1 MPKTFGIKI
10 AGPQGSGIQSA
21 GESLFEALVSAGYYA
36 LGYPEY
42 NSLIK
47 GGHSSYL
54 ITLSD
59 FPDPINADQI
69 DLLIC
74 FTNESY
80 QIEKKLVST
89 DTHIVVDQNI
99 KTDQKDSRL
108 HQPALVD
115 IAKNAGNPLVFNTVT
130 LGFISVQLKLPDNLL
145 IDQITKSLVG
155 KSQTLLDQNKKAYQD
170 ALLLSHKY
178 FLGLSLPETKN
189 KDARLVMTGS
199 IATGL
204 GAISAGL
211 NFYAGYPMT
220 PSSALLHFLSSKQ
233 TEFNYLVKQSEDEIS
248 AINMVIGAS
257 FAGARS
263 MTGTSGGGF
272 ALMQESIS
280 LAGMLETPLVI
291 YLAMR
296 PGPATG
302 LPTWTSQS
310 DLLFAINSGHGE
322 FPKIVLAPS
331 DPTESYL
338 LTHKAFEFSQAFHV
352 PVIILSDKY
361 LAENLYC
368 QKTLPSLD
376 PVPLSINLPTGAG
389 EAFARF
395 QYSPSGVSPRTITG
409 MAKGNYLANS
419 DEHDQFGLV
428 DESAENRQL
437 MNQRRL
443 NKMSSIVKAISAP
456 LIVGEGQDLII
467 TWGSTKYIGQ
477 FIAGTLKAVHLHFNI
492 VFPLPDDLLMIL
504 KKYKKII
511 VIENNLTHQFS
522 KLITSETGVIP
533 TLNIGSD
540 DGRPLDPKLITKQ
553 IKDEL

>member
-21 GESLFEALVSAGYYA
+21 GESLFETLVSAGYYA

-54 ITLSD
+54 ISLSD
-59 FPDPINADQI
+59 SPDPINVDQVDI
-69 DLLIC
+69 LVC
-74 FTNESY
+74 FTKESY
-80 QIEKKLVST
+80 QIEKKLVSP
-89 DTHIVVDQNI
+89 DTHIVIDQNV
-99 KTDQKDSRL
+99 KVEQKDSHL
-108 HQPALVD
+108 HQPTLVE
-115 IAKNAGNPLVFNTVT
+115 IAKNAGNPLVFNTVA

-145 IDQITKSLVG
+145 IDHILKGLSG
-155 KSQTLLDQNKKAYQD
+155 KSQTLLDQNKLAYKN
-170 ALLLSHKY
+170 ALALSHKY
-178 FLGLSLPETKN
+178 YLGLSLPPANNKN
-189 KDARLVMTGS
+189 SKLVITGS
-199 IATGL
+199 VATGL
-204 GAISAGL
+204 GAISGGL
-211 NFYAGYPMT
+211 NLYAGYPMT
-220 PSSALLHFLSSKQ
+220 PSSALLHFLSAKQ
-233 TEFNYLVKQSEDEIS
+233 SEFNYLVKQSEDEIS

-272 ALMQESIS
+272 ALMQEGIS
-280 LAGMLETPLVI
+280 LAGMLETPVVI

-310 DLLFAINSGHGE
+310 DLLFSIHSGHGE

-331 DPTESYL
+331 DPTDCYF
-338 LTHKAFEFSQAFHV
+338 LTHKAFEFSQSFHI

-361 LAENLYC
+361 LAENLYS
-368 QKTLPSLD
+368 QKPLPSLE
-376 PVPLSINLPTGAG
+376 PVPLSINLPTGVG
-389 EAFARF
+389 ESFARY

-428 DESAENRQL
+428 DESVENRQL

-443 NKMSSIVKAISAP
+443 NKASSILKMISVPAIEGNSETL
-456 LIVGEGQDLII
+456 LIS
-467 TWGSTKYIGQ
+467 WGSTKHIVEHVAKQ
-477 FIAGTLKAVHLHFNI
+477 TKSAHLHFNI
-492 VFPLPDDLLMIL
+492 VYPLPSNLADIL

-522 KLITSETGVIP
+522 KLITSETGILAD
-533 TLNIGSD
+533 LNIGSD
-540 DGRPLDPKLITKQ
+540 DGRPLNPQSIIKQ
-553 IKDEL
+553 IQND

>member
-21 GESLFEALVSAGYYA
+21 GESLFEALISAGYYA

-59 FPDPINADQI
+59 TPSPINTDTI
-69 DLLIC
+69 DLLVC
-74 FTNESY
+74 FTKESY
-80 QIEKKLVST
+80 EVERRLASP
-89 DTHIVVDQNI
+89 DTHILVDQNI
-99 KTDQKDSRL
+99 KTDNKTAHL
-108 HQPALVD
+108 HQPALIQ
-115 IAKNAGNPLVFNTVT
+115 IAKNAGNPLVFNTVA

-145 IDQITKSLVG
+145 IDQIIKGLTG

-189 KDARLVMTGS
+189 KDSRLVMTGS

-220 PSSALLHFLSSKQ
+220 PSSALLHFLAAKQ
-233 TEFNYLVKQSEDEIS
+233 TEFSYLVKQAEDEIS
-248 AINMVIGAS
+248 AINMSIGAS

-272 ALMQESIS
+272 ALMQEGVS

-310 DLLFAINSGHGE
+310 DLLFAINAGHGE

-338 LTHKAFEFSQAFHV
+338 LTHKAFELSQAFHI

-368 QKTLPSLD
+368 QKPLPALD
-376 PVPLSINLPTGAG
+376 PVSLSINLPTGVG
-389 EAFARF
+389 ESFARY
-395 QYSPSGVSPRTITG
+395 QYSPTGVSPRTVTG
-409 MAKGNYLANS
+409 MTDGNYLANS

-437 MNQRRL
+437 MNQRRI
-443 NKMSSIVKAISAP
+443 NKSGSILKVISLP
-456 LIVGEGQDLII
+456 EIKGDSQDLLIS
-467 TWGSTKYIGQ
+467 WGSTRHIVS
-477 FIAGTLKAVHLHFNI
+477 AVALQTKSSHLHFST
-492 VFPLPDDLLMIL
+492 VYPLPTNLATTL
-504 KKYKKII
+504 KKYKRII

-522 KLITSETGVIP
+522 RLITSETGILP

-540 DGRPLDPKLITKQ
+540 DGRPLNPKIIIKQ
-553 IKDEL
+553 IQDA